1 MMETK
6 YLEAVLFSAAKP
18 LPIDMLREVFNLS
31 KKDIEEY
38 IYRLSSEL
46 EASDRGIRIRQSAA
60 GVELVSA
67 SSCAEYVGHIR
78 KKEDKL
84 SSAAMETLAV
94 IAYKQPITKA
104 EIEEVRGVNSDKVI
118 KQLLS
123 RALIAELGHKDTV
136 GRPILYGTTD
146 EFLRSTGVTSI
157 DELHQEIHN
166 SSADYDSSVPMGE
179 STNTSVDND
188 DNLDTHEALHA
199 NHSILHSS
207 EVDLIEA
214 SQIDAENDA

>member
-1 MMETK
+1 MGISD
-6 YLEAVLFSAAKP
+6 LQAVLFSAAKP
-18 LPIDMLREVFNLS
+18 ISIDVIQDVFKLS
-31 KKDIEEY
+31 KQDTLVLVD
-38 IYRLSSEL
+38 RL
-46 EASDRGIRIRQSAA
+46 ASDLESHKRGIRVRISAA

-67 SSCAEYVGHIR
+67 PESAMYIGHIR

-84 SSAAMETLAV
+84 SNAAMETLAV

-123 RALIAELGHKDTV
+123 RLLIAELGHKDTV

-157 DELHQEIHN
+157 DDLHKELD
-166 SSADYDSSVPMGE
+166 SAEADVPVVQLDSVGE
-179 STNTSVDND
+179 GN
-188 DNLDTHEALHA
+188 
-199 NHSILHSS
+199 I
-207 EVDLIEA
+207 IEFP
-214 SQIDAENDA
+214 IEDGTENI

>member
-1 MMETK
+1 MGISD
-6 YLEAVLFSAAKP
+6 LEAVLFSAAKP
-18 LPIDMLREVFNLS
+18 ISIDVIQDVFKLS
-31 KKDIEEY
+31 KQDTLALVD
-38 IYRLSSEL
+38 RL
-46 EASDRGIRIRQSAA
+46 ASDLESHKRGIRVRISAA

-67 SSCAEYVGHIR
+67 PESAMYIGHIR

-84 SSAAMETLAV
+84 SNAAMETLAV

-123 RALIAELGHKDTV
+123 RLLIAELGHKDTV

-157 DELHQEIHN
+157 DDLHKELD
-166 SSADYDSSVPMGE
+166 SAEADVPVVQLDSVGE
-179 STNTSVDND
+179 GNII
-188 DNLDTHEALHA
+188 EF
-199 NHSILHSS
+199 
-207 EVDLIEA
+207 LIE
-214 SQIDAENDA
+214 DGTENI